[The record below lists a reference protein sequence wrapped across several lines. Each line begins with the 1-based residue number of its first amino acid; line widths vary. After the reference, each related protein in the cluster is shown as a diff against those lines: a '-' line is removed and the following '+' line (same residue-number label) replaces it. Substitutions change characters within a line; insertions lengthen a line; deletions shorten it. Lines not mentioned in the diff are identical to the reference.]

1 MAGRPPL
8 RIGQHGKISRKYLGE
23 GVWEAQCRVRD
34 TDGMTRRVRRVGPAD
49 EYDRHGKLAEDAL
62 IEALAQRRPP
72 SGAPDQISLDTPVMA
87 LVEAHLERLADD
99 GRAPATQDT
108 YRVVAGKLRAKL
120 GGVRVGEATPARI
133 DAALRSMSNT
143 HGPVMARQAKTN
155 LRGGL
160 QLAVLA
166 NVLSTNPVR
175 DVQQIKSK
183 RPPKGAPSLTAD
195 QLRDLLVRLRASEYC
210 REHDLADPFTILV
223 ATGLRRCELLGLR
236 WGDFD
241 ESAGT
246 LAVTGKVVRIAG
258 KGLIRVDETKTAA
271 SRRTIA
277 LPDFAI
283 DALRERRS
291 LPYLGQHPE
300 IIFPSTAAT
309 WRDPNNFGRDWRRVR
324 NDLGV
329 PDVTTH
335 SFRKTLATLIDEGG
349 LSARVGADHLGHSR
363 VSMTQDVY
371 MARGKVHTQVA
382 DLLDAAI
389 SGA

>member
-1 MAGRPPL
+1 VAGRPPL
-8 RIGQHGKISRKYLGE
+8 RIGQHGKISRRYLGD

-34 TDGMTRRVRRVGPAD
+34 TDGVTRRVRRVGPPD
-49 EYDRHGKLAEDAL
+49 NYDRHGKLAEDAL
-62 IEALAQRRPP
+62 MEALMQRRPP
-72 SGAPDQISLDTPVMA
+72 SGAPDQIGVDTPVMV
-87 LVEAHLERLADD
+87 LVEAHLARLAED
-99 GRAPATQDT
+99 GRAPATQAT

-120 GGVRVGEATPARI
+120 GGVRVGEATPARL
-133 DAALRSMSNT
+133 DAALRSMSST
-143 HGPVMARQAKTN
+143 HGPVMARQAKTI

-160 QLAVLA
+160 QLAVMA

-195 QLRDLLVRLRASEYC
+195 QLRDLLVRLQASEYC
-210 REHDLADPFTILV
+210 RAHDLADPFTILV

-246 LAVTGKVVRIAG
+246 LAVKGKVMRIKG
-258 KGLIRVDETKTAA
+258 EGLIRVDETKTAA
-271 SRRTIA
+271 GRRTIA
-277 LPDFAI
+277 LPSFAV
-283 DALRERRS
+283 DALRQRRS
-291 LPYLGQHPE
+291 LPYLGQHPM
-300 IIFPSTAAT
+300 IMFPSTAAT

-324 NDLGV
+324 EELGV

-335 SFRKTLATLIDEGG
+335 SFRKTLATLLYESG
-349 LSARVGADHLGHSR
+349 LSARVGADHLGHSK

-371 MARGKVHTQVA
+371 MTRGKVHTQVA
-382 DLLDAAI
+382 DVLDAAI